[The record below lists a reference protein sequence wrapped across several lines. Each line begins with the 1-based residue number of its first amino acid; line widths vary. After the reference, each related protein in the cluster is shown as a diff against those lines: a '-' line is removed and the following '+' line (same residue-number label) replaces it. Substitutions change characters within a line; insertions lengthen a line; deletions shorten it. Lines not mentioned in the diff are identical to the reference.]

1 MQDKIDYTRIIGI
14 KVFLEIVSKR
24 ILVGDLLYKTGNYV
38 FTYDDKYLNYKKAI
52 PLGPELP
59 LTKQSFQDTK
69 IFESFWDRIPSKHNL
84 FYPEYCRQFNIDP
97 NEDNILVL
105 LATIGSMVPSSFIFE
120 PLWEDSFTGVTLRVF
135 RGILELSTRDF
146 ASAFGISQ
154 ATIVRI
160 ENNNAS
166 GTEILK
172 FLEILYK
179 FPETAAIYYV
189 RKYGKLH
196 SRIKEKVILTLNV
209 MHSLIKAAYFGKIKV
224 VKALLSN
231 PKFDINERCAENGK
245 TALHW
250 AAQYAG
256 CNNDHFEILK
266 LLLEHTGIDVNI
278 KDKNDHTALY
288 YAAENGSVNAVN
300 LLAPKTNYEE
310 LKKAH
315 DIAQIYI
322 YAPPP
327 DDRKK
332 ICKIL
337 VAEINSRPEHQKILN
352 EDSKHKERLKQQQFK
367 GYVPCIESSYE
378 LYKKYI
384 FPLYNK
390 NLTTKELKDTIEKL
404 STKEHANVLSTFR
417 RNYKDNN
424 TYKAESNYCLQ
435 EKHKKLDEK
444 IKKYDYE
451 VVPTYHIIKYL
462 EAGSKKI
469 ESVTFSAKKQDNLK
483 YDALLLFK
491 NQNIC
496 LELTRSIDG
505 KQENNMK
512 QLLRQDG
519 MAFST
524 VIDNR
529 IKEPVIKDQLHYINN
544 TGEVTYNKETK
555 NFDQE
560 FPLAQG
566 DLHKTIFP
574 SKLDFALQKKQQ
586 KDYCKER
593 AMYWLVITI
602 DMGVW
607 FEHFNE
613 TCKIFYEKCLKN
625 KKTGFERIFV
635 FLENNNG
642 SSQKC
647 IWDSQDPDNV
657 HQIKK

>member
-1 MQDKIDYTRIIGI
+1 MQDKIDYTKIIGI

-24 ILVGDLLYKTGNYV
+24 ILVGDLVYKTGNYV

-256 CNNDHFEILK
+256 CKNDHFEILK

-300 LLAPKTNYEE
+300 LLAPKTDYEE
-310 LKKAH
+310 LKKVH
-315 DIAQIYI
+315 DIAQ
-322 YAPPP
+322 PPP

-332 ICKIL
+332 VCEIL
-337 VAEINSRPEHQKILN
+337 ENVLM
-352 EDSKHKERLKQQQFK
+352 KHT
-367 GYVPCIESSYE
+367 GYVPQEKIPLSPLSWRADTLTKAERSLNESAIASLIKVKGCEKLVRYAQKVQKDYNGTIQKSLPFPQNKLLQLKQTMFEVRFATAINSTGCSVQKEYKTDIGNTDVDFEVTDTDGQKWLIELTSPSISNVVKEHTKILENGMQQYLDTISPQDPINSAE
-378 LYKKYI
+378 VIDIVKAQNAILSKVADKEGKPTK
-384 FPLYNK
+384 FPLITGPKAYHIIVVSMNSFNNSSSNEWDYLNIVYGSRVLTSIDDGVHVRYWYDPKENK
-390 NLTTKELKDTIEKL
+390 KEMIKGVFDPGHDNPRTKI
-404 STKEHANVLSTFR
+404 
-417 RNYKDNN
+417 
-424 TYKAESNYCLQ
+424 LQ
-435 EKHKKLDEK
+435 EKVHAVVFIKEDFEK
-444 IKKYDYE
+444 RDTNINLYVNPKFDGIKD
-451 VVPTYHIIKYL
+451 IIKT
-462 EAGSKKI
+462 AFAKI
-469 ESVTFSAKKQDNLK
+469 VQ
-483 YDALLLFK
+483 Y
-491 NQNIC
+491 
-496 LELTRSIDG
+496 
-505 KQENNMK
+505 
-512 QLLRQDG
+512 
-519 MAFST
+519 
-524 VIDNR
+524 
-529 IKEPVIKDQLHYINN
+529 P
-544 TGEVTYNKETK
+544 
-555 NFDQE
+555 
-560 FPLAQG
+560 
-566 DLHKTIFP
+566 
-574 SKLDFALQKKQQ
+574 
-586 KDYCKER
+586 
-593 AMYWLVITI
+593 
-602 DMGVW
+602 
-607 FEHFNE
+607 
-613 TCKIFYEKCLKN
+613 
-625 KKTGFERIFV
+625 
-635 FLENNNG
+635 
-642 SSQKC
+642 
-647 IWDSQDPDNV
+647 
-657 HQIKK
+657 